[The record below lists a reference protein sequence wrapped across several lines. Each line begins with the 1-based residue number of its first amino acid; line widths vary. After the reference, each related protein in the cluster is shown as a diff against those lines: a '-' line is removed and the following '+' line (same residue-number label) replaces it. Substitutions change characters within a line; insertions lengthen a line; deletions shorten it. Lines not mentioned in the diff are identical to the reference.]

1 MIFPEPDIRN
11 QIISI
16 LTEEFPL
23 SFRKINNKLRSDYSK
38 SISDKALYRIL
49 ALMVKE
55 NILINDD
62 HEFSVNSKWL
72 DNLDKF
78 VEKISKKYISGNIT
92 EKEKRNIYSF
102 TKQECSCKKGFAEG
116 FCFVCNEPV
125 CSKCGEKTRLHY
137 SCNTK
142 CEYCSDEFAGK
153 CANCLKD
160 ACSHCSKEVWSHFS
174 ENCIKKPEKVV
185 VGILEVDHECWFAD
199 LSEKLDNPI
208 VLDSFMDDKDPIL
221 KTHSG
226 RVIIE
231 KPDQYK
237 AINFLLKHKQI
248 TEVKP
253 LSLDKKVVLRT
264 RALFK
269 QSVDESVRKNK
280 SILLNPINATD
291 TKERNLIISPS
302 KKEIMK
308 LLRVLNQSGKC
319 RIIDSEEVDMGSL
332 NEIRSKAILSFVNTV
347 NKSDLISAIQ
357 RIRLMKRIAE

>member
-1 MIFPEPDIRN
+1 MIFPKPDIRN

-23 SFRKINNKLRSDYSK
+23 SFRKIANKLKKDYSK

-49 ALMVKE
+49 GLMAKE
-55 NILINDD
+55 NILINED

-72 DNLDKF
+72 GNLDKF
-78 VEKISKKYISGNIT
+78 IEKISKKYVNGNIA

-102 TKQECSCKKGFAEG
+102 AKQECSCKKGFAEG
-116 FCFVCNEPV
+116 FCFVCSELV
-125 CSKCGEKTRLHY
+125 CSECGEKTRLHY
-137 SCNTK
+137 LCNTR
-142 CEYCSDEFAGK
+142 CESCEDDFIGK
-153 CANCLKD
+153 CANCQKD
-160 ACSHCSKEVWSHFS
+160 ACSNCSKEVWAHFL
-174 ENCIKKPEKVV
+174 EDCIKKPEKIV

-199 LSEKLDNPI
+199 LSEKLDNPV

-231 KPDQYK
+231 KSDQDK
-237 AINFLLKHKQI
+237 AIKFLLKHKQI
-248 TEVKP
+248 TEVRP

-269 QSVDESVRKNK
+269 KSVDESVRKNK

-302 KKEIMK
+302 KKEILE
-308 LLRVLNQSGKC
+308 LLKVLNQSGKC
-319 RIIDSEEVDMGSL
+319 RIIDSEEVEMGSL
-332 NEIRSKAILSFVNTV
+332 NNIRSKAILSFVNSV
-347 NKSDLISAIQ
+347 NKPDLNSAMQ